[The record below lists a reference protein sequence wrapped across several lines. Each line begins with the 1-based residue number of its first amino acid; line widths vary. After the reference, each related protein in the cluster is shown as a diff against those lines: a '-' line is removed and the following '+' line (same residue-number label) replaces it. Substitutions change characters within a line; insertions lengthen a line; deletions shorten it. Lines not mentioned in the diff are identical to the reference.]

1 MILYV
6 YTDSSFRKTHWFAY
20 IFRGITGAAEKRR
33 YRLVLL
39 NEAPRRAE
47 DIAGNGTRPV
57 IIVVGNSAA
66 ALGEPLR
73 QMWDAGIHTVLVN
86 FTADIPSPHASVIT
100 MDYADAVIQGIRA
113 LRGGGRTRTA
123 LFGIY
128 PDSRPDSIKRMSF
141 LSEMSRLGVKAPEA
155 DVFTVSGDLGT
166 CLSDFL
172 PVSGRYDSVICGNDL
187 AAVALN
193 RALGERSGQI
203 ALAGFV
209 DRGLSDFSVLV
220 PGVLMLSAEHR
231 EFGRQAVK
239 LCSWLQRND
248 TEVSVTVRVPM
259 TASDGRD
266 AEIGESGEA
275 ASLESL
281 PGDPLVNEILRV
293 ERCLSLCD
301 RIDIRILR
309 GICGKQ
315 TRAAVAESV
324 FISERAVGYRLK
336 KLCAAVGCG
345 DTAALAALIGPW
357 IAGGKS

>member
-1 MILYV
+1 MNLYV
-6 YTDSSFRKTHWFAY
+6 YSDPSFRRTHWFSH
-20 IFRGITGAAEKRR
+20 IFCGITEAAEKRR

-39 NEAPRRAE
+39 TEAPRSAE
-47 DIAGNGTRPV
+47 DIAGSGPRPV
-57 IIVVGNSAA
+57 IIVIGNSAA
-66 ALGEPLR
+66 ALGEPLKR
-73 QMWDAGIHTVLVN
+73 MWGAGIHTILVN
-86 FTADIPSPHASVIT
+86 FTADVPSPHASVIT
-100 MDYADAVIQGIRA
+100 MDYADAVVQGIRA

-123 LFGIY
+123 LFGVY
-128 PDSRPDSIKRMSF
+128 PDSRPDRIKQIGF
-141 LSEMSRLGVKAPEA
+141 LAEMSRLGVKAPEA
-155 DVFTVSGDLGT
+155 DVFTVSGDLGA
-166 CLSDFL
+166 CVSAFL

-193 RALGERSGQI
+193 RALGNRSGQI

-209 DRGLSDFSVLV
+209 DRALSDFSVLV
-220 PGVLMLSAEHR
+220 PGILMLSAEHR

-248 TEVSVTVRVPM
+248 AEVSVTVRVPV
-259 TASDGRD
+259 TVSDGHD
-266 AEIGESGEA
+266 AEIGEGDDA

-301 RIDIRILR
+301 SIDIRILR
-309 GICGKQ
+309 GICGGQ

-336 KLCAAVGCG
+336 KLCAAAGCG
-345 DTAALAALIGPW
+345 DTAALSALIGPW
-357 IAGGKS
+357 IAGGKN